1 MTKNLELIV
10 LILVLS
16 LFNNLKIA
24 NGKLT
29 VVNINIKKYIFH
41 KFI

>member
-16 LFNNLKIA
+16 LFNNLKTA

-29 VVNINIKKYIFH
+29 VFNMNIKKIYFC
-41 KFI
+41 